1 MSLRD
6 QAKKLKDDK
15 EAKEKQDKILK
26 KEGKILKEER
36 KIERDIESLIPP
48 KSPRIQIKIE
58 EDISK
63 DEDSKLEDLT

>member
-1 MSLRD
+1 MSETIVISPPPPPEGQL
-6 QAKKLKDDK
+6 Q
-15 EAKEKQDKILK
+15 
-26 KEGKILKEER
+26 EGKILKEER